1 MSKIAIALAAALI
14 AGSTFAT
21 EASAGGVRLGFGFP
35 LGSFVARPY
44 QSSSLHSSSA
54 YERKCQREKLAA
66 MRRARTAKKQE
77 LAQAA
82 AARKAAEVKAAKA
95 AEVKTAKVESK
106 TVVADAP
113 VVYVPE
119 TPAAKEKEVT
129 IPTTTTAS
137 VAPETAPAAT
147 DVKVD
152 GTSSEKI
159 EKVAV
164 EQPKKTEDVASN
176 AKRICRKFSAV
187 IGGLVDIPCE

>member
-66 MRRARTAKKQE
+66 MRHARAAKKQE

-82 AARKAAEVKAAKA
+82 AARKAAKP

-137 VAPETAPAAT
+137 VAPETTSATT

-164 EQPKKTEDVASN
+164 EQPKKTENVASN